1 MRKLSLI
8 AALTF
13 TSLSCDPAKLPPAK
27 PELTATP
34 TPVQFGQVAVDETA
48 TKTVSVNNIG
58 TAAVTVSSSVG
69 AGSLFTVPANV
80 TIAAGAS
87 TQVSVRFRPNRVA
100 LMSEEWILAVPGEA
114 PLLRVPLRG
123 EGVTPCNDADSDGA
137 LANCPTATDCDDTLA
152 AVHPGAVET
161 CNGGR
166 DDDCDPL
173 TVEVCDA
180 GVDGGADAGR
190 DAGVDAGPPDAGPC
204 TCVDDPNDCRG
215 VNACVRDAGAPVCTT
230 FDLPNTTSC
239 VRSGADGG
247 AGVCQNASCVE
258 CITATDCIALNPN
271 ATVCDL
277 LTCNAGRCESQR
289 RHDNTAWRVS
299 PPLSSELLLNGSAT
313 TLKAMWDGQNFA
325 VAMITLDGG
334 AVLRRV
340 SRAGTIVDPLGFRLS
355 PRVKDIAY
363 SGDRFLQVTEEP
375 AGGAQP
381 FNFIAGSYFSY
392 DGGANSASQPLI
404 SDVASAAHPVPHFA
418 APSVAGSSL
427 GSFMVIAGASQYPWV
442 KWRQLPGG
450 SGEITTPML
459 PRFPVLTGSPNGYSL
474 ATQDSSIGLGDAEAG
489 GAFYGRTTG
498 DTGYAVRVPYIPA
511 DLIRGAECCTQASR
525 LATNGST
532 FIMAYTWGGVAALY
546 RIYDVALQPTG
557 PPTQYPLGG
566 ATFTPGQ
573 TIELGNDGV
582 NFLIVQAPSATT
594 LRVIRVTPA
603 GDQLDTPT
611 FDVSNPDSI
620 IESQPRLA
628 SDGQG
633 RNLLA
638 YQKIEGAQTN
648 TYVRLFTTCP

>member
-1 MRKLSLI
+1 MRKISLI
-8 AALTF
+8 AALTC
-13 TSLSCDPAKLPPAK
+13 TSLACDEPKLPPAR
-27 PELTATP
+27 PELTASP
-34 TPVQFGQVAVDETA
+34 NPVQFGQVAVDETA
-48 TKTVSVNNIG
+48 TKTVTVNNIG

-69 AGSLFTVPANV
+69 AGSLFTVPATL

-100 LMSEEWILAVPGEA
+100 SMSEEWILAVSGEA
-114 PLLRVPLRG
+114 PLLKLPLRG
-123 EGVTPCNDADSDGA
+123 EGVAPCNDADSDGA
-137 LANCPTATDCDDTLA
+137 LANCPTGTDCDDTIA
-152 AVHPGAVET
+152 AVHPGALEI

-190 DAGVDAGPPDAGPC
+190 DAGVDAGQPDAGPC
-204 TCVDDPNDCRG
+204 TCTDDPNDCRG
-215 VNACVRDAGAPVCTT
+215 LNACVRDAGAPVCTG
-230 FDLPNTTSC
+230 FDLPDTTAC
-239 VRSGADGG
+239 LRGG
-247 AGVCQNASCVE
+247 GGTGVCQNGSCIE
-258 CITATDCIALNPN
+258 CITATDCIALNPS
-271 ATVCDL
+271 ATACDL
-277 LTCNAGRCESQR
+277 LTCNAGTCGSLR
-289 RHDNTAWRVS
+289 RHDSTAWRVT
-299 PPLSSELLLNGSAT
+299 PPLSTEVLLNGSAT
-313 TLKAMWDGQNFA
+313 PLKAMWDGQNFA
-325 VAMITLDGG
+325 VAVVTLDGG
-334 AVLRRV
+334 AVVRRV
-340 SRAGTIVDPLGFRLS
+340 SRAGAIIDPVGFRLN

-381 FNFIAGSYFSY
+381 FNYIAGSYLSY

-404 SDVASAAHPVPHFA
+404 SDVASAAHPIPHFA
-418 APSVAGSSL
+418 APSVAGSSM
-427 GSFMVIAGASQYPWV
+427 GSFMVIAAASQYPWA
-442 KWRQLPGG
+442 KWRQLPGAA
-450 SGEITTPML
+450 GEITTPML
-459 PRFPVLTGSPNGYSL
+459 PRYPVLTGSPNGYSL
-474 ATQDSSIGLGDAEAG
+474 ATQENSIGSGNAEGG
-489 GAFYGRTTG
+489 GAFYGRTMG
-498 DTGYAVRVPYIPA
+498 DTGYSVIAPYTAA
-511 DLIRGAECCTQASR
+511 DVIRGTQCCTQASR

-532 FIMAYTWGGVAALY
+532 FMLAYTWGGVAALY
-546 RIYDVALQPTG
+546 RPYDVALQPTA

-566 ATFTPGQ
+566 ASYSTGQ
-573 TIELGNDGV
+573 TIELGSDGV

-638 YQKIEGAQTN
+638 YQKVEGTQTN